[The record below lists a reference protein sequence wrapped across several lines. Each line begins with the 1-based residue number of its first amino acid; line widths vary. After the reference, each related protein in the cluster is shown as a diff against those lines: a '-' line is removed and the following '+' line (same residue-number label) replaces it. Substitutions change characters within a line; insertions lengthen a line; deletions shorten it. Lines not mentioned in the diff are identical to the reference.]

1 MKRTNQEYLI
11 LILSAL
17 AAITVSS
24 FSVLRFMRSE
34 WLIAGVDLF
43 IGISMVFIF
52 VYVWITNKAAL
63 PGIFMSL
70 FTLTAAVVSVYIK
83 GVHNIYWVYPAIVA
97 TYYLLPSRW
106 AIFISIL
113 NLVLMISILYGDVPA
128 LELSAIFAT
137 ILMTSMF
144 GYFYSKNIEEKHNKL
159 TQLAIKDS
167 LTGVG
172 NRRALDA
179 KLSELV
185 TKQARRSSILSLIMI
200 DIDNFK
206 LINDDHG
213 HIVGDQI
220 LVQIARIIEGRIR
233 STDTLYRFGGE
244 EFVIVPLD
252 MKLKATQ
259 KLAEQL
265 RILVENHALVPDNP
279 VTISLGVAEYK
290 QDESSTSWMKRA
302 DEALYRA
309 KNGGRNQV
317 CIAE

>member
-11 LILSAL
+11 LVLSAL
-17 AAITVSS
+17 TCLIVFA
-24 FSVLRFMRSE
+24 FSILRFLREE
-34 WLIAGVDLF
+34 WLI
-43 IGISMVFIF
+43 GILDFWISLSMAFIF
-52 VYVWITNKAAL
+52 AYVYRKRETFI
-63 PGIFMSL
+63 PGIILSL
-70 FTLTAAVVSVYIK
+70 FTIFSAVVSVFIK
-83 GVHNIYWVYPAIVA
+83 GAINTYWVYPAIVA
-97 TYYLLPSRW
+97 AYYLLPRRW
-106 AIFISIL
+106 AILLTVLVSIL
-113 NLVLMISILYGDVPA
+113 IVFILYDQLTWV
-128 LELSAIFAT
+128 ELATISTT

-144 GYFYSKNIEEKHNKL
+144 GFFYSKNIEEKHNKL